1 MNHIREFAK
10 ANSVPLTAIKCHP
23 HFDDTKSRVAKG
35 NAIPHPEWKKKGR
48 YEPSKVNQTITGDP
62 AAAWMMDLKK
72 AGFFV
77 LDVDVR
83 NGKVAKEVVNPD
95 AWDTLMKSC
104 AYIVQT
110 ASGGA
115 HFYFKVGEVPEGHK
129 IQQSIKDKNASDLLD
144 DHVNADVDVI
154 TEQIIV
160 EGSSYEY
167 EGKVYKYTALKGSVD
182 AVVFD
187 ETLWSCLKASIVIAP
202 RKKGEV
208 RTTPSSAL
216 LERLVMNI
224 SNDDTTDWDAWY
236 KVAQAIYN
244 EDGSE
249 DLFLRWSALSSKHDD
264 KTAHQLWKGLKKS
277 DAGGGLT
284 AGSLYYWSSK
294 NIQTHEQIV
303 LDCLPP
309 EDYQHQKVLFERS
322 HFKLMNPAAYVCVTP
337 EGAVQVI
344 NEGALA
350 LRYGNLWFTKKTNV
364 ARKGGKVE
372 QEDVRCLFISAWK
385 ADPYMRTYQEL
396 VFKPKQ
402 SVPPTQFNLFTDFP
416 CRAVQGDCSVMD
428 ELMFLLS
435 GENKEVQEFV
445 EQYFAHMIQRPWEK
459 PGIALC
465 FYSQKQGA
473 GKDTPLDFIGKIV
486 GRDAFFNTE
495 DPDNQVFGTFTE
507 HLQRTILL
515 KMEEVNFETNKKNEQ
530 KFLSLVTAPTKTYEG
545 KGLKPITL
553 DDYKRVVMTTNKS
566 CPVVLPDS
574 DRRFVLINSSE
585 KRVDDTQF
593 WNTVHQELKK
603 QSVVEA
609 YHYFLL
615 HKDISNYDLREKRKT
630 IIKNTAFYQ
639 EVKMTQRPYH
649 AVAFQKWIALNG
661 EYQSEIKLT
670 ASEWVNRI
678 NADIKFPITLV
689 RFGIDMRDYPPSAM
703 TRIKTMFAAS
713 YTLHTEGMVDYLRDK
728 GWWAE

>member
-1 MNHIREFAK
+1 MTQVCEFAK
-10 ANSVPLTAIKCHP
+10 KNSVPLTAIKCHP

-48 YEPSKVNQTITGDP
+48 YEPSKVNKTITGDFP
-62 AAAWMMDLKK
+62 TMWMMDLKK

-83 NGKVAKEVVNPD
+83 NGKTAKEVVRPD
-95 AWDTLMKSC
+95 AWDKLMETC

-110 ASGGA
+110 GSGGV

-129 IQQSIKDKNASDLLD
+129 IQQSIKDKTAGDLLD
-144 DHVNADVDVI
+144 DQVNADVDVI

-160 EGSSYEY
+160 EGSSFEY
-167 EGKVYKYTALKGSVD
+167 EGKIYKYTALKGSVD

-187 ETLWSCLKASIVIAP
+187 ETLWSCLKSSIVIAP

-208 RTTPSSAL
+208 KTTTSSAL

-224 SNDDTTDWDAWY
+224 SNDETTDWDKWY

-244 EDGSE
+244 ENGDE
-249 DLFLRWSALSSKHDD
+249 DLFLRWSALSPKHDE
-264 KTAHQLWKGLKKS
+264 KTACQLWKGLKKG
-277 DAGGGLT
+277 DGLT

-294 NIQTHEQIV
+294 NIETHEQIV

-309 EDYQHQKVLFERS
+309 EDYQHQKVLFERT
-322 HFKLMNPAAYVCVTP
+322 HFKLMNPAGYVCVTP
-337 EGAVQVI
+337 EGSVQMI

-350 LRYGNLWFTKKTNV
+350 TRYGNLWFNRKTNV

-372 QEDVRCLFISAWK
+372 EEDVRCLFITAWK
-385 ADPYMRTYQEL
+385 ADPYMRTYREL

-402 SVPPTQFNLFTDFP
+402 SVPKDQFNLFTDFP
-416 CRAVQGDCSVMD
+416 CKAVQGDCSVMD
-428 ELMFLLS
+428 ELMFMLS

-459 PGIALC
+459 PGISLC

-486 GRDAFFNTE
+486 GREAFFNTE

-515 KMEEVNFETNKKNEQ
+515 KMEEVSFETNKKNEQ

-553 DDYKRVVMTTNKS
+553 DDYKRIVMTTNKS
-566 CPVVLPDS
+566 CPLVLPDS

-585 KRVDDTQF
+585 KRVEDTEF
-593 WNTVHQELKK
+593 WNRVHRELKK
-603 QSVVEA
+603 TETQEA
-609 YHYFLL
+609 YHHYLL
-615 HKDISNYDLREKRKT
+615 HKDISNYDLREERKRIVKMS
-630 IIKNTAFYQ
+630 AFYQ
-639 EVKMTQRPYH
+639 EVKTAQRPYH
-649 AVAFQKWIALNG
+649 AVAFQKWIALHG
-661 EYQSEIKLT
+661 EYQESCEMT
-670 ASEWVNRI
+670 ATEWVSRI
-678 NADIKFPITLV
+678 NTDTKFPITTAK
-689 RFGIDMRDYPPSAM
+689 FGADAKAYPPEALA
-703 TRIKTMFAAS
+703 KKHGKFANS
-713 YTLHTEGMVDYLRDK
+713 YTIHTQGMYDYLVSK
-728 GWWAE
+728 GWWAD